1 MKNGKENRTSQVIKK
16 KVRNGQVEEE
26 ILKENV
32 LPNGEKDVIKMLKK
46 GDKVID
52 EKKYHLKRDE
62 QMPKEL
68 TNF

>member
-1 MKNGKENRTSQVIKK
+1 
-16 KVRNGQVEEE
+16 
-26 ILKENV
+26 LKENV